1 LVSIEKESGTNP
13 SERNRAKTK
22 TEKEKL
28 KMETSY
34 LLYVVITLVFSALF
48 SGFEIAY
55 ISSNKLQIELQ
66 NKQGLLSG
74 RLLSKFVQK
83 PGQFIGTTLIGNTI
97 MLVLYG
103 TFMAFLLDA
112 PIRALLPSNEGLILV
127 TQTVLSTIL
136 VLITGEF
143 LPKSFFMLNPN
154 RMLNLFVLPIFLI
167 YIVMYPFVWLIVGL
181 SKLFIVHVLRL
192 EYNEEKPAFTVTDM
206 NSFIKEHFSQA
217 NANGKLEIDSKIFDN
232 AIEFKTVRIRECMIP
247 RTDIV
252 AVEVDDT
259 IEDLKKVFEES
270 GHSKV
275 IVYRETIDEVIGY
288 CHHLELFRKPK
299 TIGEILTPIVIAPES
314 ALANELLIQFIQ
326 ERKSL
331 ALVVDEFGGTSG
343 IVSME
348 DIIEEIFGE
357 IDDEYDNDDLIEQKT
372 DEHEY
377 LLSARHEIDYLND
390 KYGWDLPYGDFE
402 TLSGLILSLT
412 ENLPNKGDTVTF
424 GRFTFTI
431 MTMQAHRIETVRL
444 KINDSY
450 RF

>member
-1 LVSIEKESGTNP
+1 
-13 SERNRAKTK
+13 
-22 TEKEKL
+22 
-28 KMETSY
+28 METTY
-34 LLYVVITLVFSALF
+34 LLYVIISLVFSAFF
-48 SGFEIAY
+48 SGMEIAY
-55 ISSNKLQIELQ
+55 ISANKLQIELQ
-66 NKQGLLSG
+66 SKQGMLSG
-74 RLLSKFVQK
+74 RILSQFVQK

-103 TFMAFLLDA
+103 TFMAFLLDQ
-112 PIRALLPSNEGLILV
+112 PLRMILPDPLNNEAVILV
-127 TQTVLSTIL
+127 TQTILSTMIVL
-136 VLITGEF
+136 VTGEF

-154 RMLNLFVLPIFLI
+154 SMMTVFAIPFFGI
-167 YIVMYPFVWLIVGL
+167 YYLMYPIVWLIVGL
-181 SKLFIVHVLRL
+181 SRLFITKILRL
-192 EYNEEKPAFTVTDM
+192 DYNEEKPVFTVTDL
-206 NSFIKEHFSQA
+206 NSFIKEHFRQA
-217 NANGKLEIDSKIFDN
+217 NSNSKMMEIDSKIFDN

-259 IEDLKKVFEES
+259 IEDLRAVFLES

-288 CHHLELFRKPK
+288 CHQLELFRKPK
-299 TIGEILTPIVIAPES
+299 TIEEILTPIIIAPES

-357 IDDEYDNDDLIEQKT
+357 IDDEYDQDDLIEQKV
-372 DEHEY
+372 DADEY

-412 ENLPNKGDTVTF
+412 ENLPNKGEHVTF
-424 GRFTFTI
+424 GRYTFTI
-431 MTMQAHRIETVRL
+431 VTKLAHRLETVRL
-444 KINDSY
+444 KINESGN
-450 RF
+450 F

>member
-1 LVSIEKESGTNP
+1 
-13 SERNRAKTK
+13 
-22 TEKEKL
+22 
-28 KMETSY
+28 METSY
-34 LLYVVITLVFSALF
+34 LFYVIVTLVFSAFF
-48 SGFEIAY
+48 SGMEIAY

-74 RLLSKFVQK
+74 RILSKFVQK

-103 TFMAFLLDA
+103 TFMAYLLDEPLENLIPA
-112 PIRALLPSNEGLILV
+112 PFNNDAVILV
-127 TQTVLSTIL
+127 SQTVLSTII

-154 RMLNLFVLPIFLI
+154 SMLSVFALPFFAVYYL
-167 YIVMYPFVWLIVGL
+167 MYPVVWVIVGL
-181 SKLFIVHVLRL
+181 SRLFITKVLRL
-192 EYNEEKPAFTVTDM
+192 EYNEEKPAFTVTDL
-206 NSFIKEHFSQA
+206 NTFIKEHFRQA
-217 NANGKLEIDSKIFDN
+217 NSSVNKMEIDSKIFDN
-232 AIEFKTVRIRECMIP
+232 AVEFKTVKVRECMVP

-252 AVEVDDT
+252 AVEV
-259 IEDLKKVFEES
+259 EDSVSDLRSVFEES

-288 CHHLELFRKPK
+288 CHQLELFKKPK
-299 TIGEILTPIVIAPES
+299 SIEEILTPIIIAPES

-357 IDDEYDNDDLIEQKT
+357 IDDEYDQDDLVEQKI
-372 DEHEY
+372 DADEY

-402 TLSGLILSLT
+402 TLAGLILSLT
-412 ENLPNKGDTVTF
+412 ENLPNKGENVSF
-424 GRFTFTI
+424 GKYTFTI
-431 MTMQAHRIETVRL
+431 VTKQAHRIETVRL
-444 KINDSY
+444 KINDSAD
-450 RF
+450 F

>member
-1 LVSIEKESGTNP
+1 MDT
-13 SERNRAKTK
+13 T
-22 TEKEKL
+22 
-28 KMETSY
+28 Y
-34 LLYVVITLVFSALF
+34 LIYVVVTLVFSGFF
-48 SGFEIAY
+48 SGIEIAY

-66 NKQGLLSG
+66 SKQGLLSG
-74 RLLSKFVQK
+74 RILSQFVQK

-103 TFMAFLLDA
+103 IFMAFLLDQPLRNVLPENEA
-112 PIRALLPSNEGLILV
+112 VILLA
-127 TQTVLSTIL
+127 QTVISTIV

-154 RMLNLFVLPIFLI
+154 SMLALFAIPFLGI
-167 YIVMYPFVWLIVGL
+167 YYLMYPIVWLIVGL
-181 SKLFIVHVLRL
+181 SRFFITKVLRL
-192 EYNEEKPAFTVTDM
+192 EYNEEKPVFKVTDL
-206 NSFIKEHFSQA
+206 NVFIKEHFRQA
-217 NANGKLEIDSKIFDN
+217 NSNQKRMEIDSKIFDN
-232 AIEFKTVRIRECMIP
+232 AIEFKTVKVRECMIP

-252 AVEVDDT
+252 AVEVEDT
-259 IEDLKKVFEES
+259 IGELKKVFEES

-288 CHHLELFRKPK
+288 CHQLELFKKPK
-299 TIGEILTPIVIAPES
+299 TIEEILTPIIIAPES

-357 IDDEYDNDDLIEQKT
+357 IDDEYDNDNLIEQQIS
-372 DEHEY
+372 EGEY

-412 ENLPNKGDTVTF
+412 ENLPNKGEHVTL
-424 GRFTFTI
+424 GKYTFTI
-431 MTMQAHRIETVRL
+431 MNKLAHRIETVRL
-444 KINDSY
+444 KINDSDLS
-450 RF
+450 